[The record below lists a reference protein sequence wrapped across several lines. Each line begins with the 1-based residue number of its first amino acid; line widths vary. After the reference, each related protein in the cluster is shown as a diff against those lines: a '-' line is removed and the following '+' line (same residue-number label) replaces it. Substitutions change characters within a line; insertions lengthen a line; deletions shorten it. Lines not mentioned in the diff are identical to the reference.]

1 MAKIRVL
8 PDTLANKIA
17 AGEVV
22 ERPASVVK
30 ELLENALDAGAR
42 KINIEVE
49 AGGKRLIRIID
60 DGEGMTRDD
69 AIIAFERHATS
80 KLRTAEDLETI
91 TTLGF
96 RGEALP
102 SIAAVSK
109 LFLRTRTAG
118 DLEGTEVEFNGG
130 KLVNVRDIAWP
141 GGTEIEVKDLFF
153 NMPARRKFLKSDA
166 TESFHITNLVQHY
179 ALANHEL
186 AFLLVNNGRD
196 SIRVTQVQSVKDR
209 AYQILGGGLLKKL
222 LEVKHEANGLRIE
235 GFISNP
241 QEQRS
246 SRDAQY
252 LFVNRRFVKD
262 QLIGRA
268 LTEAY
273 RSMMPSG
280 TYPAAVLFIDLPPDE
295 VDVNVHPAK
304 TEVRF
309 LHEAALF
316 SFVRDSI
323 AQSLKA
329 TQTITRL
336 PGTYGEVKQ
345 AEDRMKTDAPRWQNI
360 PTWSQRTFSPVEA
373 LPSGSTSQPT
383 PSTKENARNPFQE
396 SQTNSEDALQQS
408 GSPVEAEMANAE
420 AELRRRLLEDLR
432 ANVLHSSD
440 PDVTGKLSEEGAAG
454 RPLLAE
460 SIKESGRMG
469 AAGDPGEPRIADGS
483 LAAHQVE
490 NSMNAHGSHPSY
502 EAGEMA
508 SGSADFGA
516 TAVDR
521 LSGYTETLK
530 QNVSQEPA
538 TSYWHGIKPMGQIRD
553 SYIVATDDE
562 GLLLFDQHVVHERI
576 LFEQIRD
583 GKMSRA
589 MQIQP
594 LLIPETLDLTP
605 AEVEAFS
612 VVKDEL
618 EHMGIEAMELSGR
631 TIAIKTSP
639 AGVTSKDVVAIVQQ
653 LLSAVERERR
663 TFTIETVRDEIA
675 ASLACKAAI
684 KVNMP
689 LTDEKMQWLIDEL
702 MKTQN
707 PMTCPHGRPIIM
719 RFDLRDI
726 ERGFKRPV

>member
-1 MAKIRVL
+1 MSKIRVL
-8 PDTLANKIA
+8 PDALANKIA

-60 DGEGMTRDD
+60 DGEGMMRDD

-80 KLRTAEDLETI
+80 KLRNAEDLEAI

-109 LFLRTRTAG
+109 LYLRTKTPT
-118 DLEGTEVEFNGG
+118 DVEGTEVEFNGG
-130 KLVNVRDIAWP
+130 KLVNVKDIAWP
-141 GGTEIEVKDLFF
+141 SGTEIEVKDLFF

-179 ALANHEL
+179 ALANHQL
-186 AFLLVNNGRD
+186 SFLLINNGRD
-196 SIRVTQVQSVKDR
+196 SIRVTAVQTLKER
-209 AYQILGGGLLKKL
+209 AYQILGGSLLNKL
-222 LEVKHEANGLRIE
+222 LEVNTEANGLKIV
-235 GFISNP
+235 GYVSNP

-309 LHEAALF
+309 LHEATLF

-336 PGTYGEVKQ
+336 PGTYEGTRGTE
-345 AEDRMKTDAPRWQNI
+345 ERLKTDVPRWQNI
-360 PTWSQRTFSPVEA
+360 PTWSQRNFNPVEA
-373 LPSGSTSQPT
+373 LPITSNPLAASSSAPANMQTSAEPAAKQSAAEVQQT
-383 PSTKENARNPFQE
+383 SAGWNGDFTDEILPEVEASSLFEAEQVNSSDRNQQSLEPQISNANP
-396 SQTNSEDALQQS
+396 QTNIDAIAEGFSARSAENFAVNHALAEAMQQDSRQMQQVTVTEISED
-408 GSPVEAEMANAE
+408 N
-420 AELRRRLLEDLR
+420 
-432 ANVLHSSD
+432 
-440 PDVTGKLSEEGAAG
+440 
-454 RPLLAE
+454 
-460 SIKESGRMG
+460 
-469 AAGDPGEPRIADGS
+469 
-483 LAAHQVE
+483 
-490 NSMNAHGSHPSY
+490 
-502 EAGEMA
+502 
-508 SGSADFGA
+508 
-516 TAVDR
+516 TAV
-521 LSGYTETLK
+521 SF
-530 QNVSQEPA
+530 
-538 TSYWHGIKPMGQIRD
+538 WHGIKPMGQIRD
-553 SYIVATDDE
+553 SYIVASDDE

-583 GKMSRA
+583 GKMSRT

-605 AEVEAFS
+605 AEADALQ
-612 VVKDEL
+612 VVKEEL
-618 EHMGIEAMELSGR
+618 EHMGIEIMELSGR
-631 TIAIKTSP
+631 TIAIKTAP
-639 AGVTSKDVVAIVQQ
+639 AGLASKDVVTIIRQ

-663 TFTIETVRDEIA
+663 TFTIETIRDEIA
-675 ASLACKAAI
+675 ASMACKAAI

-689 LTDEKMQWLIDEL
+689 LTDAKMQWLIDEL

>member
-1 MAKIRVL
+1 MSKIRVL

-30 ELLENALDAGAR
+30 ELLENAIDAGAR

-49 AGGKRLIRIID
+49 SGGKRLIRIID

-80 KLRTAEDLETI
+80 KLRTAEDLEFI

-109 LFLRTRTAG
+109 LFLRTKTPS
-118 DLEGTEVEFNGG
+118 DVEGTEVEFNGG

-153 NMPARRKFLKSDA
+153 NMPARRKFLKSDT

-179 ALANHEL
+179 ALANYEL
-186 AFLLVNNGRD
+186 ALLLINNGRD
-196 SIRVTQVQSVKDR
+196 SIRVPAVQSLKER
-209 AYQILGGGLLKKL
+209 AYQILGGSLLNKL
-222 LEVKHEANGLRIE
+222 LEVNGESNGLKIM
-235 GFISNP
+235 GYVSNP

-246 SRDAQY
+246 SKDAQY

-262 QLIGRA
+262 QLISRA
-268 LTEAY
+268 LTESY

-280 TYPAAVLFIDLPPDE
+280 TYPAAVLFIEVPPDE

-309 LHEAALF
+309 LHEATIF

-323 AQSLKA
+323 AQSLKS
-329 TQTITRL
+329 TETITRL
-336 PGTYGEVKQ
+336 PGTYGGTRVTQE
-345 AEDRMKTDAPRWQNI
+345 RLRTDVPRWQNI
-360 PTWSQRTFSPVEA
+360 PTWSQSNFNPVEA
-373 LPSGSTSQPT
+373 LPSVSKSAPVSTSAPAK
-383 PSTKENARNPFQE
+383 SPFQE
-396 SQTNSEDALQQS
+396 RV
-408 GSPVEAEMANAE
+408 VEAMPAPSASEAQAEVEGISETADQSWLQTE
-420 AELRRRLLEDLR
+420 AEVRRKLLEDFQ
-432 ANVLHSSD
+432 ANIAPSTEKQMIDAAEEQGNAESSFAANQAEIQASGR
-440 PDVTGKLSEEGAAG
+440 VQEMAVEGADFELNKIA
-454 RPLLAE
+454 ATSTE
-460 SIKESGRMG
+460 QETIKQI
-469 AAGDPGEPRIADGS
+469 P
-483 LAAHQVE
+483 
-490 NSMNAHGSHPSY
+490 
-502 EAGEMA
+502 
-508 SGSADFGA
+508 
-516 TAVDR
+516 
-521 LSGYTETLK
+521 TE
-530 QNVSQEPA
+530 EPA
-538 TSYWHGIKPMGQIRD
+538 SSFWHGIKPMGQIRD

-562 GLLLFDQHVVHERI
+562 GLLIFDQHVVHERI

-583 GKMSRA
+583 GKMSRST
-589 MQIQP
+589 QIQP
-594 LLIPETLDLTP
+594 LLIPETVDLTP
-605 AEVEAFS
+605 AEAEAFRI
-612 VVKDEL
+612 VKDEL
-618 EHMGIEAMELSGR
+618 ENMGIETMELSGR
-631 TIAIKTSP
+631 TIAIKTAP
-639 AGVTSKDVVAIVQQ
+639 AGLASKDVVAIVQQ

-663 TFTIETVRDEIA
+663 TFTIETIRDEIA

-684 KVNMP
+684 KVNMA
-689 LTDEKMQWLIDEL
+689 LTDEKMQWLINEL

-726 ERGFKRPV
+726 ERSFKRPV

>member
-1 MAKIRVL
+1 MSKIRVL

-49 AGGKRLIRIID
+49 SGGKRLIRIID

-80 KLRTAEDLETI
+80 KLRTAEDLESI

-109 LFLRTRTAG
+109 LFLRTKTAS
-118 DLEGTEVEFNGG
+118 DVEGTEVEFNGG

-186 AFLLVNNGRD
+186 ALLLINNARD
-196 SIRVTQVQSVKDR
+196 SIRVPAVQSLKER
-209 AYQILGGGLLKKL
+209 AYQILGGTLLNKL
-222 LEVKHEANGLRIE
+222 LEVKAESNGLKIV
-235 GFISNP
+235 GYVSNP

-246 SRDAQY
+246 SKDAQY
-252 LFVNRRFVKD
+252 LFVNQRFVKD

-268 LTEAY
+268 LSESY

-280 TYPAAVLFIDLPPDE
+280 AYPAAVLFIQVPPDE

-309 LHEAALF
+309 LHEATIF

-323 AQSLKA
+323 AQSLKS

-336 PGTYGEVKQ
+336 PGTYGNAKS
-345 AEDRMKTDAPRWQNI
+345 AEERVKTDAPRWQNI
-360 PTWSQRTFSPVEA
+360 PTWSQKTFNPVEA
-373 LPSGSTSQPT
+373 LPASSKPAPVTSSAPANSFGVT
-383 PSTKENARNPFQE
+383 SNPPQE
-396 SQTNSEDALQQS
+396 
-408 GSPVEAEMANAE
+408 GKVEAKAEESASKVQQNAAPFPVTENEELFLAE
-420 AELRRRLLEDLR
+420 AELRRELLEDLK
-432 ANVLHSSD
+432 ANVAGSTDQEVINPADEQGIAHPPFDAQQREAQSLAKAPESISSAAREELNNRASTMIQQE
-440 PDVTGKLSEEGAAG
+440 TGG
-454 RPLLAE
+454 RTPAAE
-460 SIKESGRMG
+460 SG
-469 AAGDPGEPRIADGS
+469 
-483 LAAHQVE
+483 
-490 NSMNAHGSHPSY
+490 
-502 EAGEMA
+502 
-508 SGSADFGA
+508 
-516 TAVDR
+516 
-521 LSGYTETLK
+521 
-530 QNVSQEPA
+530 
-538 TSYWHGIKPMGQIRD
+538 TSFWHGIKPMGQIRD

-583 GKMSRA
+583 GKMSRGV
-589 MQIQP
+589 QIQP
-594 LLIPETLDLTP
+594 LLIPETMDLNP
-605 AEVEAFS
+605 AEAEAFR

-618 EHMGIEAMELSGR
+618 ENMGIETMELSGR
-631 TIAIKTSP
+631 TIAIKTAP
-639 AGVTSKDVVAIVQQ
+639 AGLASKDVVAIVQQ

-663 TFTIETVRDEIA
+663 TFTIETIRDEIA

-689 LTDEKMQWLIDEL
+689 LTDEKMQWLINEL